1 MDEHDPFLP
10 ARFRGDRVQRR
21 KVEEGEA
28 TDQLVAATL
37 DWAETTDHDRDD
49 LDRWL
54 RRVVTGRDPELAG
67 ICHRA
72 LGSAGRGTLDVNL
85 VVDRVDRGDCSAAHD
100 EA

>member
-10 ARFRGDRVQRR
+10 AQFASRSVPRR
-21 KVEEGEA
+21 NVEGEA
-28 TDQLVAATL
+28 TDQLVAAIF

-54 RRVVTGRDPELAG
+54 RRLVTGRDRKLAG

-72 LGSAGRGTLDVNL
+72 LGSAGRGTLDVSL
-85 VVDRVDRGDCSAAHD
+85 VVDRVDPGEYSAAHD
-100 EA
+100 QA

>member
-10 ARFRGDRVQRR
+10 ARFGSRSVPRR
-21 KVEEGEA
+21 KVEEDEA
-28 TDQLVAATL
+28 TDQLVAAIL
-37 DWAETTDHDRDD
+37 DWAETTNHDRDD

-85 VVDRVDRGDCSAAHD
+85 VVDQVDPGKYSAAHD

>member
-10 ARFRGDRVQRR
+10 ARFASRSVQRR

-28 TDQLVAATL
+28 TDQLVAAIL
-37 DWAETTDHDRDD
+37 DWAEATNHDRDD

-54 RRVVTGRDPELAG
+54 RRLVTGRDPKLAG

-72 LGSAGRGTLDVNL
+72 LGSAGRGTLDLNL
-85 VVDRVDRGDCSAAHD
+85 VVDQVDPGGYSCRT
-100 EA
+100 